1 MMRAALTPL
10 PPRLAYE
17 LWADTYA
24 AEAHNPLMA
33 AEEAIVVRILAHL
46 SAKRALDVG
55 TGSGRYL
62 PILQTR
68 AGSVVGLDLSM
79 AMLRRVA
86 HGRCIRADACCLP
99 FRRATFD
106 LVNASLMVG
115 DIRDLPGWMTEM
127 ARVMTPAG
135 HLVYSDFHPSWLDY
149 GWERTFRTADG
160 GLHAVQLAPHT
171 IEAHLAAL
179 SAAGL
184 SVLAIREPRVK
195 VPRVGRLARFARAG
209 AWARS
214 QTRLPR
220 WGASGGTVPRDRLA
234 PVVAVFHA
242 VKRVPGV
249 STPEQ
254 GSPR

>member
-1 MMRAALTPL
+1 MMRTALTPL

-17 LWADTYA
+17 LWADTYP

-33 AEEAIVVRILAHL
+33 AEERIVVRILAHL

-62 PILQTR
+62 PILATR
-68 AGSVVGLDLSM
+68 ADSVVGLDLSM
-79 AMLRRVA
+79 AMLMHVV
-86 HGRCIRADACCLP
+86 HGRCIRADACRLP

-115 DIRDLPGWMTEM
+115 DVSDLGGWMTEM
-127 ARVMTPAG
+127 ARVMTPGG
-135 HLVYSDFHPSWLDY
+135 HLVYSDFHPSWVDH

-179 SAAGL
+179 SDAGL
-184 SVLAIREPRVK
+184 SVLAIREPHVTL
-195 VPRVGRLARFARAG
+195 PEGGRLARFARAG

-214 QTRLPR
+214 QTRRPR
-220 WGASGGTVPRDRLA
+220 WRASAGDAPRAGMA

-242 VKRVPGV
+242 VKTAPRVA
-249 STPEQ
+249 TPEQ